1 MIKFLN
7 NPFEIHRVLDQF
19 DLVSPEAVY
28 FVKADISR
36 SEIHQLCAT
45 DLGTQEWNET
55 RETLNGL
62 VVHDENGDLV
72 YLDPVTEALLTQ
84 KLGL

>member
-1 MIKFLN
+1 MINFLN
-7 NPFEIHRVLDQF
+7 KPFEIHRVLDQF

-36 SEIHQLCAT
+36 SEIPQRCAT

-62 VVHDENGDLV
+62 TVHDENGDLV
-72 YLDPVTEALLTQ
+72 YLDPETETLLTQ